1 MALTGAPSGGSPC
14 PGKGVSPISFFKN
27 NIQLRTH
34 EKNVK
39 KKRPFKHQLLRKA
52 REKPEC

>member
-14 PGKGVSPISFFKN
+14 PGKGVSTISFFKN
-27 NIQLRTH
+27 NIQLRMH

-39 KKRPFKHQLLRKA
+39 KKRPF
-52 REKPEC
+52 REPSYTVGGNAN